1 MKTQQFG
8 DVTVEKV
15 IDMIDPFEAARAY
28 PGADLSPAED
38 YHAWLAPHFYDYDLQ
53 AIILSFHSY
62 VIRTPYHTVLVDTC
76 IGNHKTFGG
85 TLEKWRDRRGP
96 FLDNLA
102 AAGVTPEQVD
112 YVMCTHLHA
121 DHVGWNTQMKDGRWV
136 PTFPRAKYV
145 FSKNDLDA
153 SMERAKNT
161 ETAYIAPS
169 FQESVL
175 PVIEANQAQIVDT
188 DFALDDALTIL
199 PTHGHTPGH
208 YCVEVNAGGRAG
220 IFTGDCLH
228 NAIGVAHP
236 EWSTTFC
243 EDKERSNATRMAL
256 VDRLTDRDVTLLP
269 AHFAGPTAGRIIS
282 QKGSDRRRYK
292 IAPEAL

>member
-1 MKTQQFG
+1 MKTQVFG
-8 DVTVEKV
+8 DVSVEKV
-15 IDMIDPFEAARAY
+15 IDMIEPFDAARAY
-28 PGADLSPAED
+28 PNEDLSPAES
-38 YHAWLAPHFYDYDLQ
+38 YREWLAPHFYDFDVQ

-62 VIRTPYHTVLVDTC
+62 VIRTPYHTVLVDAC

-85 TLEKWRDRRGP
+85 MLEKWGNREGP
-96 FLDNLA
+96 FLDNLKQV
-102 AAGVTPEQVD
+102 GVTPDQVD

-121 DHVGWNTQMKDGRWV
+121 DHVGWNTQKRDGRWV

-161 ETAYIAPS
+161 DTAYIAPS
-169 FQESVL
+169 YQESVL
-175 PVIEANQAQIVDT
+175 PVIEAGQAAVVDT

-199 PTHGHTPGH
+199 PTYGHTPGH

-228 NAIGVAHP
+228 NAVGIAHP
-236 EWSTTFC
+236 EWTTTFC
-243 EDKERSNATRMAL
+243 EDKAKSNATRLAL
-256 VDRLTDRDVTLLP
+256 VDSLTDRDVILLP
-269 AHFAGPTAGRIIS
+269 AHFAGPTAGRIVS
-282 QKGSDRRRYK
+282 QKGHERRMFQ
-292 IAPEAL
+292 IAPEAV

>member
-1 MKTQQFG
+1 MKPQLFG
-8 DVTVEKV
+8 DVRIEKI
-15 IDMIDPFEAARAY
+15 IDMIEPFPAARAY
-28 PGADLSPAED
+28 PKEDLTPATHYRD
-38 YHAWLAPHFYDYDLQ
+38 WLEPHFYDFQAQ

-62 VIRTPYHTVLVDTC
+62 IIRTPFHTILIDTC

-85 TLEKWRDRRGP
+85 MLEKWGKREGP

-102 AAGVTPEQVD
+102 AVGVSPQEID

-121 DHVGWNTQMKDGRWV
+121 DHVGWNTQLRDGRWV

-153 SMERAKNT
+153 SMERAKDAQ
-161 ETAYIAPS
+161 TAYIAPS

-175 PVIEANQAQIVDT
+175 PIIEAQQAEVIDT
-188 DFALDDALTIL
+188 DFSLDDALTVL

-208 YCVEVNAGGRAG
+208 YCVEVNSGGRKG
-220 IFTGDCLH
+220 ILTGDVLH
-228 NAIGVAHP
+228 SPLGIAHP
-236 EWSTTFC
+236 EWTTTFC
-243 EDKERSNATRMAL
+243 DDKAKANATRAAL
-256 VDRLTDRDVTLLP
+256 VDSLTDQDVTLLP

-282 QKGSDRRRYK
+282 QKGSDRRK
-292 IAPEAL
+292 FQIAPEAV

>member
-1 MKTQQFG
+1 MKTQMFG
-8 DVTVEKV
+8 DVSVEKV
-15 IDMIDPFEAARAY
+15 IDMIEPFDAARAY
-28 PGADLSPAED
+28 PDQDLSPAEKYRD
-38 YHAWLAPHFYDYDLQ
+38 WLAPHFFDYGLQ
-53 AIILSFHSY
+53 AIILSFHTY
-62 VIRTPYHTVLVDTC
+62 VIRTPFHTVLVDTC

-85 TLEKWRDRRGP
+85 MLEDWGNRNGP
-96 FLDNLA
+96 FLDNLKQT
-102 AAGVTPEQVD
+102 GVTPEEVD

-121 DHVGWNTQMKDGRWV
+121 DHVGWNTQQKDGRWV

-153 SMERAKNT
+153 SQERAKNT

-169 FQESVL
+169 YQESVL
-175 PVIEANQAQIVDT
+175 PVIEAGQAQVVKT
-188 DFALDDALTIL
+188 DFALDDSLTIL

-228 NAIGVAHP
+228 SPLGIAHP
-236 EWSTTFC
+236 EWTTVFC
-243 EDKERSNATRMAL
+243 EDKARSNATRVAL
-256 VDRLTDRDVTLLP
+256 VDDLTDRDVTLMP
-269 AHFAGPTAGRIIS
+269 AHFAGPTAGRIVS
-282 QKGSDRRRYK
+282 QKGQDRRMFQ

>member
-1 MKTQQFG
+1 MKPQIFG
-8 DVTVEKV
+8 DVSVEKV
-15 IDMIDPFEAARAY
+15 IDMIEPFDAARAY
-28 PGADLSPAED
+28 PIDDLSPAQD
-38 YHAWLAPHFYDYDLQ
+38 YREWLAPHFFDFDIQ

-62 VIRTPYHTVLVDTC
+62 VIRTPYHTILVDAC

-85 TLEKWRDRRGP
+85 MLEKWGNREGP
-96 FLDNLA
+96 FLDNLKRV
-102 AAGVTPEQVD
+102 GVTPDQVD

-121 DHVGWNTQMKDGRWV
+121 DHVGWNTQKKDGRWV

-153 SMERAKNT
+153 AQERAENT
-161 ETAYIAPS
+161 DTAYIAPS
-169 FQESVL
+169 YQESVL
-175 PVIEANQAQIVDT
+175 PVIAAGQAEIVET

-228 NAIGVAHP
+228 NPVGIAHP
-236 EWSTTFC
+236 EWTTTFC
-243 EDKERSNATRMAL
+243 EDKAKSNATRMAL
-256 VDRLTDRDVTLLP
+256 VDSLTDRDVTLLA
-269 AHFAGPTAGRIIS
+269 AHFAGPTAGRIVS
-282 QKGSDRRRYK
+282 QKGQERRK
-292 IAPEAL
+292 FQIAPEAV